1 MAKRITKTYDQE
13 FKSQAVKLAQE
24 IGGHKAADE
33 LGVPSGTIY
42 AWVKAF
48 KEGRLEAKAAVHTP
62 SNALSLNEELIELKK
77 HIKEQD
83 KEIRRLKEENEFLEE
98 ASAFFAASRRKSA
111 KNRD

>member
-24 IGGHKAADE
+24 ISGHKAADE

-48 KEGRLEAKAAVHTP
+48 KEERLEVKTAVIKGKI
-62 SNALSLNEELIELKK
+62 SFYCKSLGVTGQGFHNYYFMCPLIL
-77 HIKEQD
+77 
-83 KEIRRLKEENEFLEE
+83 
-98 ASAFFAASRRKSA
+98 
-111 KNRD
+111 